1 MTARAP
7 AGRAPAGNRR
17 ERRCGPRRVGT
28 RMLCV
33 ASMALLAGCAGFS
46 ADGGLGPARE
56 LAADR
61 FGAQLAP
68 IHSEETR
75 ALVTSEV
82 GRLLEGTLDVDT
94 AVTVALLGAPSLQ
107 ASFARLGIAE
117 ADFVQAGRLR
127 NPVLTWMKVDNDHG
141 DSKREGVLLFDLG
154 SLLLMPLAREAEARR
169 FEVARLSAAA
179 DVARVALEAKT
190 AWYEAV
196 AARQSEAYLGD
207 VVEAAQIARDLSVR
221 MVRVGN
227 RPESAA
233 VRDQLFYAE
242 SVAALERV
250 RRQALA
256 TRERLVRALGLWGAR
271 AELRLPDRLPELPER
286 LALPDELEAQ
296 AMRERLDIAAARAA
310 LAGTARALGLTRANR
325 FVSLLEFG
333 PAAVGEGGHGWMR
346 GYELELSIPLFD
358 WGDARVAR
366 AQSLYLGQ
374 AAEAARLAVDAR
386 SEVRESAHAWQSTW
400 GLARHYRDEIVP
412 LRKRLSDAR
421 LRQYNGMLASVF
433 DLLAD
438 AGQQAAAVSGA
449 IAAQREFWLAD
460 VRMQAAMIGA
470 TAPRGGAASMS
481 LPATSAG
488 ADDVDH

>member
-7 AGRAPAGNRR
+7 ASRPPAGNRR
-17 ERRCGPRRVGT
+17 SPHCIRPRVLAIALT
-28 RMLCV
+28 
-33 ASMALLAGCAGFS
+33 ALLAGCAGFS

-61 FGAQLAP
+61 FGAQLTP

-75 ALVTSEV
+75 ALVASEV
-82 GRLLEGTLDVDT
+82 GRLLEGTLNVDT

-127 NPVLTWMKVDNDHG
+127 NPVLAWMKVDNDHG

-154 SLLLMPLAREAEARR
+154 SLLLMPLAREAEGRR
-169 FEVARLSAAA
+169 FEAARLSAAA

-207 VVEAAQIARDLSVR
+207 VVEAAEIARDLSVR
-221 MVRVGN
+221 MARIGN
-227 RPESAA
+227 WPESAA

-242 SVAALERV
+242 SVAELERA
-250 RRQALA
+250 RRHTLS
-256 TRERLVRALGLWGAR
+256 TRERLVRALGLWGTR
-271 AELRLPDRLPELPER
+271 AELRLPDRLPDLPDR

-333 PAAVGEGGHGWMR
+333 PAAVSEGGHGWMR

-366 AQSLYLGQ
+366 AQSLYFEQ

-400 GLARHYRDEIVP
+400 GVARHYRDEIVP

-438 AGQQAAAVSGA
+438 ARQQAATVSSA

-470 TAPRGGAASMS
+470 AAPRGSAASMS
-481 LPATSAG
+481 LPAASAS
-488 ADDVDH
+488 AADVDH